1 MMPPD
6 ALQGWAPSFGQW
18 CSFAISSL
26 RWTGSTYPFRA
37 HVESIQ
43 SVAVRLELL
52 DRLAGEF
59 GGREDP
65 DVVFL
70 SGPEN
75 GIHPSTQI
83 AVAVGMVV
91 QVRGERIRGTRG
103 ASRIGM

>member
-43 SVAVRLELL
+43 PVAIRLELL

-59 GGREDP
+59 SGGGDP
-65 DVVFL
+65 HPVL
-70 SGPEN
+70 PSRPGNGGHSRGP
-75 GIHPSTQI
+75 P
-83 AVAVGMVV
+83 AVSADGGGPNERGPLVG
-91 QVRGERIRGTRG
+91 
-103 ASRIGM
+103 SRDAH